1 MITLPKAVGD
11 ISCMIAR
18 YSNAGYRDFRVEEV
32 GLSGLTQA
40 WLLGPRVGGRERKP
54 IIKTFMFNSF
64 DMPPS
69 KLIQDTFLRFVT
81 VTYQA
86 HKVMVA
92 WT

>member
-1 MITLPKAVGD
+1 MVILPKAVGD
-11 ISCMIAR
+11 ISFMIAR
-18 YSNAGYRDFRVEEV
+18 YSRAGYRDFREEV
-32 GLSGLTQA
+32 GLSGPTQA